1 VARDRRT
8 WRDNRQPRMREEP
21 DRLVFLDETATTTKM
36 TRLRGRALRG
46 QRLKARAPFGHW
58 GTQTSSP
65 PCAVTA

>member
-1 VARDRRT
+1 
-8 WRDNRQPRMREEP
+8 MREEP